1 MSESPKPASW
11 WQTLPGIL
19 TALAAIITALS
30 GFVALLFQHGVLGA
44 KSGPKAEAAAQIVP
58 NVAASPVAV
67 KPGPAASVPQAAQSN
82 KRPWSEAEAV
92 LLSREGKTTRVR
104 ADSFSNCISANHE
117 LALDGDQAIPF
128 EKMASI
134 DVLQADDNFTPNAKA
149 KLKVTLLDGA
159 ELSGSVAADC
169 DLFGYNSLGRFT
181 TYYHRLRSVRFE

>member
-30 GFVALLFQHGVLGA
+30 GFVALLFQHGVLGP
-44 KSGPKAEAAAQIVP
+44 KSGPKAEASAQIVP
-58 NVAASPVAV
+58 NVAASPVTV
-67 KPGPAASVPQAAQSN
+67 KPSSAASVPQADQA
-82 KRPWSEAEAV
+82 KRPWAEAEAV

-149 KLKVTLLDGA
+149 KIKVTLLDGA
-159 ELSGSVAADC
+159 ELSGAVAADC